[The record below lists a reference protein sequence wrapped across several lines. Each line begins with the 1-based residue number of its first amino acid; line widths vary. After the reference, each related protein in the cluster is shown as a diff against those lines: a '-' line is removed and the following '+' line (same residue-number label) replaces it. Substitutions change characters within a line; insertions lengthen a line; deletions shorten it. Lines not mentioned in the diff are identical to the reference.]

1 MLDFAAYLF
10 WLLLKIG
17 VALVVG
23 YLAVIVFLHF
33 RAVRRL
39 DFYEKQGA
47 VLYPGCKSFFFGN
60 MWDMV
65 AYQEAYFGPEPVP
78 GP

>member
-1 MLDFAAYLF
+1 MLDFAIYLL
-10 WLLLKIG
+10 WLFVKIG
-17 VALVVG
+17 GAAVVG
-23 YLAVIVFLHF
+23 YLAVIVYLHF
-33 RAVRRL
+33 RAVKRL

-60 MWDMV
+60 MWDMM
-65 AYQEAYFGPEPVP
+65 AYQEAYCGEDPVP